1 MESFIKAD
9 IFFFVATIAV
19 IIMTVFMSVIAWYIV
34 AVLKNV
40 KESTDV
46 LKEKIEGGA
55 EYLEEI
61 RKKVTESF
69 IFNFIFKKKNPPAGG
84 RSKK

>member
-9 IFFFVATIAV
+9 IFFFIATIAV
-19 IIMTVFMSVIAWYIV
+19 VIMTVFMSVIFVYVI

-69 IFNFIFKKKNPPAGG
+69 IFNLIFAKKKTKS
-84 RSKK
+84 SKK